1 MKRGTTLKIICDDAI
16 YIGILDMFEEHGKD
30 SWFVLS
36 DYIIEEN
43 GKAYDSSKSNFPCKI
58 AINLND
64 AKRIELYY
72 GNTE

>member
-1 MKRGTTLKIICDDAI
+1 
-16 YIGILDMFEEHGKD
+16 MFEEHGKD

-36 DYIIEEN
+36 DYIIQEN
-43 GKAYDSSKSNFPCKI
+43 DEAYDSSKSNFPCKI

>member
-1 MKRGTTLKIICDDAI
+1 M
-16 YIGILDMFEEHGKD
+16 YEEHGKD

-43 GKAYDSSKSNFPCKI
+43 GKAYDSGKSNFPCRI
-58 AINLND
+58 AINLSD
-64 AKRIELYY
+64 AKRIELFY